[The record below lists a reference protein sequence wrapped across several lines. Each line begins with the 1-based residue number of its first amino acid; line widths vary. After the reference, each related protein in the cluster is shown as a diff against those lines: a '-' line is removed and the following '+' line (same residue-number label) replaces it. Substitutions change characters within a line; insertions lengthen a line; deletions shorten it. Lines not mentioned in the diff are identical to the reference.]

1 MNPWTVTYLACL
13 SLGFLMLE
21 YWSGLPF
28 LTPGDL
34 PKTGIERASLVFPAL
49 ADGL

>member
-1 MNPWTVTYLACL
+1 MDCNPPGL
-13 SLGFLMLE
+13 SVRGISHAR

-34 PKTGIERASLVFPAL
+34 PKTGIERASLVSPAL